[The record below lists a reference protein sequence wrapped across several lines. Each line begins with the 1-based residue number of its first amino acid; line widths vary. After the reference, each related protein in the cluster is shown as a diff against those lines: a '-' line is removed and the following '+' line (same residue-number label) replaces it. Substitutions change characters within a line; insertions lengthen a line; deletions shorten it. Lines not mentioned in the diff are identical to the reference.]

1 MRVSR
6 RVSETKIAEKEKK
19 EKKVKEK
26 EVKSEKKEPAPPL
39 PATAA
44 VAVKGEKQEGKS
56 PIRHAQ
62 KGPAPKA
69 PVPELPPKQKETL
82 KQDQEVKS
90 GPEGKVQPPTVEVK
104 KEPKPAEPVDKIE
117 ADLKKVAE
125 KLEQKTPPKYET
137 QSSITSLGSTKEK
150 MDELR
155 NADGIK
161 RDFPEELTDSD
172 SDDENDFEQVY
183 DIPPQ
188 PIVAAVPRI
197 PEKQSKG
204 KINSQ
209 IYKGD
214 SRPHI
219 PPRVQCNGVVSHGA
233 QISGL
238 WGFADYTRKSKRK
251 TNASTIVTHSEAFY
265 ACLSSCSDS
274 SRCR

>member
-26 EVKSEKKEPAPPL
+26 EVKSEKEPAPPL
-39 PATAA
+39 PAIAA
-44 VAVKGEKQEGKS
+44 VAVKGEKPEGKS

-69 PVPELPPKQKETL
+69 PVPDLPPKQKETL
-82 KQDQEVKS
+82 KQDQEVKAGS
-90 GPEGKVQPPTVEVK
+90 EVKVQPPTVEVK
-104 KEPKPAEPVDKIE
+104 KEPTPAEPVDKIE

-137 QSSITSLGSTKEK
+137 QSSISSLGSTKEK

-155 NADGIK
+155 NGDGIK

-204 KINSQ
+204 KIIYEGNSVD
-209 IYKGD
+209 YLEHRHVKCMLLTHD
-214 SRPHI
+214 K
-219 PPRVQCNGVVSHGA
+219 RV
-233 QISGL
+233 
-238 WGFADYTRKSKRK
+238 
-251 TNASTIVTHSEAFY
+251 
-265 ACLSSCSDS
+265 
-274 SRCR
+274 